1 MGSGL
6 ACEISLIRNDDDDE
20 DDNGSGGGSDTFGI

>member
-6 ACEISLIRNDDDDE
+6 ACEINLIRNDDDDE
-20 DDNGSGGGSDTFGI
+20 DDNGGGGGSDTFAI